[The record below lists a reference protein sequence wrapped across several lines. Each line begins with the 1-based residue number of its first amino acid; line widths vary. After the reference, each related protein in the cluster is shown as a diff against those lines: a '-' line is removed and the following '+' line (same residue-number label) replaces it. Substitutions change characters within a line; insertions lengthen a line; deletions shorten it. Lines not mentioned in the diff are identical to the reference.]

1 MRTFVAILL
10 LAGTFTTGSVQD
22 IAEPK
27 PQPAIPA
34 VLEIFDAFSVV
45 AIGDFHR
52 TKDINDF
59 ILAPASRVCRQSER
73 YRGRGNEF
81 IPAACPGQLCQ

>member
-1 MRTFVAILL
+1 
-10 LAGTFTTGSVQD
+10 
-22 IAEPK
+22 
-27 PQPAIPA
+27 
-34 VLEIFDAFSVV
+34 VV

-81 IPAACPGQLCQ
+81 IPAACAGQLCQ